1 MTAKQRATRRLA
13 RKAHRAARIAESG
26 FRVSKRRQ
34 TREGRCRGLKSRY
47 RGAEMTA
54 FASSNVGS
62 ILSMIAGVLAVAAL
76 GFVAVLTVLDFGPV
90 WLDRIKGLGK

>member
-1 MTAKQRATRRLA
+1 
-13 RKAHRAARIAESG
+13 
-26 FRVSKRRQ
+26 
-34 TREGRCRGLKSRY
+34 
-47 RGAEMTA
+47 MTA